1 MRKLF
6 CLLLLLAFVACN
18 NEDRILNNNDPNL
31 IESFEAL
38 SVDADF
44 IKLVDDSTDVAAS
57 IKIRSNSPEVKV
69 QWFFPKGSNID
80 TLTTVLSNSNGKFEL
95 PIKWSK
101 RLPEGTFGPT
111 SMAYGGGVLIS
122 SNEYS
127 KYVPVFWADEID
139 SLKISQELKEIQVKT
154 RAGGD
159 LNLYVDK
166 PYLNLIPQLL
176 ELDKDTC
183 GTTIVDY
190 GGPRNCTVDA
200 FDMGPDGI
208 DARKNYNLDL
218 DGIKSMIV
226 SPGELPFKWV
236 DGKASDSNFMGHVKL
251 KVSNIIKYAYIRYTI
266 PDAKE
271 WMFVKSVPADGE
283 FIDAVDG
290 TVRITVRTNR
300 KWKASSDL
308 AVHNPVNS
316 PDNTVGE
323 QTIVLEIKDNDLT
336 TTRPV
341 KVTVESEEGDKV
353 ELNFTQRG
361 IDGNLKVVKVAPDN
375 DSIVPSLAHTFTAE
389 VVTTTDWWISYNG
402 DTRFYTSAQTVGT
415 FPIGENT
422 LEDPRPVIV
431 EIGHGDSPRKVVKT
445 VIYIQNPGGEL
456 YFVDTTLPSPTI
468 PAEGGTWYF
477 NFKGTYKGS
486 VQMLVT
492 VDGVEQP
499 NKPTTDKSPS
509 VFIPA
514 NTASFSPR
522 TIDFK
527 YRKGNEEW
535 TVTDLTVQSRV
546 QDGATI
552 NANMVSTS
560 DIAGGGGQEFCDFTG
575 TYSGKIIFRA
585 TPQGA
590 AAVQT
595 EGNGVQRMS
604 VDIPELPSP
613 GLTDR
618 DVVFDYSVDNGAT
631 WISIGTKKQSSGTII
646 YGEIKPG
653 GIFPAAQTPVSCVFS
668 GTYKGAIRF
677 HAKDKATGEDL
688 GSAEGV
694 QVSNMGF
701 NLKANNQKA
710 DRTVVFEYSRDN
722 GVTWKLM
729 EERTQSGAIKV
740 DSDKTNVDDR
750 NPNQEEIEVDKV
762 L

>member
-1 MRKLF
+1 MKKLF
-6 CLLLLLAFVACN
+6 YFLLLLAFAACN
-18 NEDRILNNNDPNL
+18 NEERMLGNDDPNNL
-31 IESFEAL
+31 QGSLEGLNVS
-38 SVDADF
+38 ADF
-44 IKLVDDSTDVAAS
+44 IKLVDDSTNVAATLE
-57 IKIRSNSPEVKV
+57 IRSNSPDLKVK
-69 QWFFPKGSNID
+69 WYFPKGSNID
-80 TLTTVLSNSNGKFEL
+80 TTTTMLSCSNGKLNL

-101 RLPEGTFGPT
+101 RLPEGTFGP
-111 SMAYGGGVLIS
+111 SGMAYGGGVLIS
-122 SNEYS
+122 SDEYS
-127 KYVPVFWADEID
+127 KYVPLFWADEID
-139 SLKISQELKEIQVKT
+139 SLKISQELKEAQVKT
-154 RAGGD
+154 RAGDDAG
-159 LNLYVDK
+159 LYVD
-166 PYLNLIPQLL
+166 PYINLIPQLL
-176 ELDKDTC
+176 ELNKDTC

-190 GGPRNCTVDA
+190 GGPRNCSVDTY
-200 FDMGPDGI
+200 DMGTSGI
-208 DARKNYNLDL
+208 DVRKNYNLDL
-218 DGIKSMIV
+218 DEIKSMST
-226 SPGELPFKWV
+226 SPGKLPFKWV
-236 DGKASDSNFMGHVKL
+236 DGKASETGFMGHVKL
-251 KVSNIIKYAYIRYTI
+251 KVGNITKYAYIRYTI

-271 WMFVKSVPADGE
+271 WLFIKSVPTDGE
-283 FIDAVDG
+283 YIDAVDG

-323 QTIVLEIKDNDLT
+323 QTIVLEIKDNELT

-361 IDGNLKVVKVAPDN
+361 VDGNLKVIKVAPDN
-375 DSIVPSLAHTFTAE
+375 DSIVSSKAHTFTAE
-389 VVTTTDWWISYNG
+389 VETTTDWWISYNG
-402 DTRFYTSAQTVGT
+402 DTRFYTAGQTVGT
-415 FPIGENT
+415 FPIDENT
-422 LEDPRPVIV
+422 LEDPRPIIV

-522 TIDFK
+522 TIYFK

-535 TVTDLTVQSRV
+535 TVEDLTVQSRA
-546 QDGATI
+546 QNGATI
-552 NANMVSTS
+552 NANMASTS
-560 DIAGGGGQEFCDFTG
+560 DIAGNGGQEYCDFTG
-575 TYSGKIIFRA
+575 TYSGKIIYRA

-595 EGNGVQRMS
+595 EGDGVQRM
-604 VDIPELPSP
+604 VLDIPALPSP

-631 WISIGTKKQSSGTII
+631 WKSIGTKKQSSGTII
-646 YGEIKPG
+646 YGEIKPT
-653 GIFPAAQTPVSCVFS
+653 GILPATQTPVSCVFS
-668 GTYKGAIRF
+668 GTYKGALRF
-677 HAKDKATGEDL
+677 HAKDKTTGEDL
-688 GSAEGV
+688 GSTEGA

-701 NLKANNQKA
+701 NLKANNQNVN
-710 DRTVVFEYSRDN
+710 RTIVFEYSRDN
-722 GVTWKLM
+722 GVTWNLM
-729 EERTQSGAIKV
+729 EERTQSSAIKV
-740 DSDKTNVDDR
+740 DSDKTNVDDH
-750 NPNQEEIEVDKV
+750 NPNQEEIEVDKE